1 MGQGGVSSPGQKRSF
16 TRRERLR
23 PGSPSFLTKRAFTQ
37 AQARGKLFFSLGKT
51 TRGTF
56 GGRFDRFGE
65 GKSATIKTV
74 SAPRIVGAKH
84 KVFSATQAF
93 FVTDLREGD

>member
-1 MGQGGVSSPGQKRSF
+1 MGQGGVSRSGQKRPF

-23 PGSPSFLTKRAFTQ
+23 PGSPSFLTKRALTQ

-56 GGRFDRFGE
+56 WGRFDSFGG

-74 SAPRIVGAKH
+74 STPRIVGAKH
-84 KVFSATQAF
+84 KVFRATQLF
-93 FVTDLREGD
+93 F